1 MKSFA
6 LSLVLCSEL
15 LGLMRTL
22 LTFLLAQPASH
33 PFDLSNCNECDSTQR
48 LHFIVTLGSMHVVLP
63 FILTMC
69 SLIELEVP
77 GRGFGSAFSFCPC
90 SLPGNGSACCS
101 KEGVGLFSG
110 GELGV
115 LSFMVFSNL
124 NDATNKPTPN
134 LQH

>member
-1 MKSFA
+1 
-6 LSLVLCSEL
+6 
-15 LGLMRTL
+15 
-22 LTFLLAQPASH
+22 
-33 PFDLSNCNECDSTQR
+33 
-48 LHFIVTLGSMHVVLP
+48 MHVVLP

-101 KEGVGLFSG
+101 KAGVGLFSG